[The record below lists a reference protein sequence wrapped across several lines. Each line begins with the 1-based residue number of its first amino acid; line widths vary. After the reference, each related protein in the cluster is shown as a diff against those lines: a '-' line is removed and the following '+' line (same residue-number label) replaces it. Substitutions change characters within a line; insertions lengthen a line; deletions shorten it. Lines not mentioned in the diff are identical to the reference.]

1 MKILYLTNNSAD
13 KKEEILDFLFLHH
26 NDIQIY
32 TRKINLEF
40 IISNKVDFIL
50 SDRYG
55 HVIPEDVITYL
66 KDHVINSHPS
76 YLPLNKGWQPNF
88 FSIFNNNQCGATIHY
103 VDSGIDTGSII
114 LQKKLTFSDNDTLRT
129 SHYISRRTI
138 VQLLVSNWLSI
149 LNDLLQPVHQN
160 NPGNYNSKKDFERL
174 FSTLPNGWDS
184 KISEI
189 KNISPFYYQN
199 LN

>member
-1 MKILYLTNNSAD
+1 MNILYLTNNSAD

-26 NDIQIY
+26 NNIQIY

-66 KDHVINSHPS
+66 KDQVINTHPS

-88 FSIFNNNQCGATIHY
+88 FSIFNNNQCGVTIHH

-129 SHYISRRTI
+129 SPI
-138 VQLLVSNWLSI
+138 
-149 LNDLLQPVHQN
+149 
-160 NPGNYNSKKDFERL
+160 
-174 FSTLPNGWDS
+174 
-184 KISEI
+184 
-189 KNISPFYYQN
+189 
-199 LN
+199 